1 MEKLWLHGMRILAI
15 RRRGSVRCR
24 FSIAPARQPSRQASE
39 CRQQAGE
46 EGVTR
51 RAATTGI
58 AGVPTDAALPLHQSA
73 SVLSRLLK
81 ENPPVSASTALSLLP
96 EDEVRK

>member
-58 AGVPTDAALPLHQSA
+58 AGVRTDAALHQSA